1 MNEQQVQLNICKY
14 LRLQY
19 PKVIFASD
27 YAAGT
32 KLTRFNAAMQKMMKS
47 NRGYPDLFIAKPMPR
62 GAGNGNMWHGLY
74 LELKT
79 ERARVWLRDGRLSTD
94 RHIQEQ
100 AAVLT
105 ELNTLGYC
113 ANFARGFDEAKRIID
128 WYLGG
133 AKGNYGLLPPIPA
146 TMTKELAKIENNND
160 GELPF

>member
-1 MNEQQVQLNICKY
+1 MNEHQVQLNICKY

-19 PKVIFASD
+19 RNVIFASD

-47 NRGYPDLFIAKPMPR
+47 DRGYPDIFIAQPMPR
-62 GAGNGNMWHGLY
+62 GTGGNNMWHGLY

-94 RHIQEQ
+94 KHIKEQ
-100 AAVLT
+100 AAVL
-105 ELNTLGYC
+105 ERLRELGYC

-133 AKGNYGLLPPIPA
+133 AKGNYGVLPPIPA
-146 TMTKELAKIENNND
+146 TMAKELAKINNN
-160 GELPF
+160 GENLPF